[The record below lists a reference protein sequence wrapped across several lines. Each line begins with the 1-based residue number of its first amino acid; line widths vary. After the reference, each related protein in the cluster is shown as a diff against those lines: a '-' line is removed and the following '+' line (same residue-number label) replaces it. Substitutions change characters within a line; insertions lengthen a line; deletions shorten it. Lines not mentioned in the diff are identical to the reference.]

1 MTDQESRRFRAR
13 LEAAR
18 ALLAQRR
25 QQVENS
31 ADATE
36 VEPVRVVLEQEPPA
50 EEADRGHPVP
60 SPVRAVAEW
69 SWRVLV
75 IAAAVALIGWLAWQ
89 LRLVVF
95 PVAVAVLLAA
105 LLYPPVRWL
114 RTAGWNRGLA
124 AATVFI
130 GFLAVIGGSLTL
142 VGNAISGQFE
152 EVIERVEEGLVE
164 LQEWFAG
171 PPFYLTEEQIQS
183 WVDSTVQ
190 AFGQAEGA
198 IAEGAVSTAVTTI
211 EVLAGVILTLFALL
225 LLLYD
230 GERIWAWT
238 VGLFPRRTRARVAGA
253 GQQAWLTIT
262 SYVRGTTLVAL
273 FDAFFITILLLV
285 LGVPLAL
292 ALGVLVFFG
301 AFVPLVGA
309 FVAGGVAVLVALVA
323 NGLVTAVIVLIGII
337 AIQQI
342 EGNVFQPL
350 VLSKLAKLHP
360 LAVVAAITV
369 GLLVAGIIGGVVA
382 VPIVAMANSVGKYLA
397 SPASRPAA
405 EADLSANQDAKQG
418 GQSGDQS
425 RDG

>member
-1 MTDQESRRFRAR
+1 MRAR
-13 LEAAR
+13 
-18 ALLAQRR
+18 LAQRR
-25 QQVENS
+25 RQFEDS
-31 ADATE
+31 ADLAE
-36 VEPVRVVLEQEPPA
+36 IEPVRVVVEQDQPA
-50 EEADRGHPVP
+50 EDSERQHPVP
-60 SPVRAVAEW
+60 LAVRAAADW

-75 IAAAVALIGWLAWQ
+75 IAAAVALIGWIAWQ

-114 RTAGWNRGLA
+114 RAVGWKRGLA

-130 GFLAVIGGSLTL
+130 GFLAVVSGALTL
-142 VGNAISGQFE
+142 VGNAISGQFD
-152 EVIERVEEGLVE
+152 EVIERAGEGLVE

-171 PPFYLTEEQIQS
+171 PPFYLTEQQIQT
-183 WVDSTVQ
+183 WVDSIVETV
-190 AFGQAEGA
+190 GQSEGA
-198 IAEGAVSTAVTTI
+198 IAEGAVSTAVTTL
-211 EVLAGVILTLFALL
+211 EVLAGIILTLFALL

-238 VGLFPRRTRARVAGA
+238 VRLFPRRARARVAGA
-253 GQQAWLTIT
+253 GSQAWLTVT

-323 NGLVTAVIVLIGII
+323 NGLVTAVIVLIGIV

-350 VLSKLAKLHP
+350 VLGKMARLHP

-369 GLLVAGIIGGVVA
+369 GLLVAGILGGVVA

-397 SPASRPAA
+397 SPESRPAA
-405 EADLSANQDAKQG
+405 AGDQRVDK
-418 GQSGDQS
+418 SGD
-425 RDG
+425 G

>member
-1 MTDQESRRFRAR
+1 MTDQVSRRLRGR
-13 LEAAR
+13 VD
-18 ALLAQRR
+18 ALRTRFAQRR
-25 QQVENS
+25 RQLEGG
-31 ADATE
+31 ADPDD
-36 VEPVRVVLEQEPPA
+36 VEPVRVVVEREQPVDESEP
-50 EEADRGHPVP
+50 EHPVP
-60 SPVRAVAEW
+60 YAVRAAADW

-75 IAAAVALIGWLAWQ
+75 IAAAVALLGWIAWQ
-89 LRLVVF
+89 LRLAVF

-114 RTAGWNRGLA
+114 RAAGWHRGLA
-124 AATVFI
+124 AATVFVAFI
-130 GFLAVIGGSLTL
+130 AVVSGSLTL
-142 VGNAISGQFE
+142 VGNAISGQFD
-152 EVIERVEEGLVE
+152 EVIERAGEGLVE

-171 PPFYLTEEQIQS
+171 PPFYLTEDQIQS
-183 WVDSTVQ
+183 WVDSVVQ

-211 EVLAGVILTLFALL
+211 EVLTGIILTMFALV

-230 GERIWAWT
+230 GERIWAWA
-238 VGLFPRRTRARVAGA
+238 VRLFPRRARARVAGA
-253 GQQAWLTIT
+253 GEQAWLTIT

-323 NGLVTAVIVLIGII
+323 NGLFTALIVLIGII

-350 VLSKLAKLHP
+350 VLGRMARLHP
-360 LAVVAAITV
+360 LAVVVAITI
-369 GLLVAGIIGGVVA
+369 GILVAGILGGVVA
-382 VPIVAMANSVGKYLA
+382 VPIVAMANSVGKYLS

-405 EADLSANQDAKQG
+405 EADRSVGPSG
-418 GQSGDQS
+418 GG
-425 RDG
+425 